1 MKLTHNNVKMTKRRK
16 DLVTAAAFIAKRLKI
31 DKFNFTLA
39 INFKHGFTELCQAHA
54 QVYYINERRIQIE
67 IDASI
72 PELISIEILAHEMVH
87 VRQYL
92 TKILAEDSKGLQLWN
107 GKHIPEDT
115 PYHKQPWE
123 VEAMKAQTVLKWEY
137 IYFRDGKT

>member
-1 MKLTHNNVKMTKRRK
+1 MKITYNNVKMTKRRK
-16 DLVTAAAFIAKRLKI
+16 DLVAAATFIAKRLKI
-31 DKFNFTLA
+31 DRFDFTLA

-67 IDASI
+67 IDAAI
-72 PELISIEILAHEMVH
+72 PELIAVEILAHEMVH

-92 TKILAEDSKGLQLWN
+92 TKKLSEDKKGLQLWK
-107 GKHIPEDT
+107 GQHVAIM

-123 VEAMKAQTVLKWEY
+123 IEAMKLRTVLKWEY